1 MNASIREAQKT
12 VVESSSLWS
21 YATIYQNTNVADRS
35 ERARVRL
42 ERASANS
49 LPLPAMVRVAFRCA
63 SVEESCE
70 VERTSSLA
78 DVQQLLCRFY
88 RQSFP
93 AKKAVLTS
101 DDVLFDAF
109 VQCPSKTCSEGAA
122 YEVKFVDTDDPFFY
136 DKFDRGP
143 KIELEEEVAYDD
155 AVAAG
160 TATTGIEAW
169 VLTRRAVE
177 LRTA

>member
-1 MNASIREAQKT
+1 
-12 VVESSSLWS
+12 
-21 YATIYQNTNVADRS
+21 
-35 ERARVRL
+35 
-42 ERASANS
+42 
-49 LPLPAMVRVAFRCA
+49 MVRVAFQCA
-63 SVEESCE
+63 GVEESCE

-109 VQCPSKTCSEGAA
+109 GQHPFKNCSEGATV
-122 YEVKFVDTDDPFFY
+122 EVEFLDTDDPFFY
-136 DKFDRGP
+136 DKADRIGM

-160 TATTGIEAW
+160 TTTCIETW
-169 VLTRRAVE
+169 VLGRRAE
-177 LRTA
+177 LHGTADA

>member
-1 MNASIREAQKT
+1 MLPSP
-12 VVESSSLWS
+12 
-21 YATIYQNTNVADRS
+21 RS
-35 ERARVRL
+35 
-42 ERASANS
+42 
-49 LPLPAMVRVAFRCA
+49 AMLRVAFHFDD
-63 SVEESCE
+63 VEESCE
-70 VERTSSLA
+70 VDRASSLA
-78 DVQQLLCRFY
+78 DVQQFLCRLY

-101 DDVLFDAF
+101 DDNTYDAF
-109 VQCPSKTCSEGAA
+109 VQYPFKTCNEGATF
-122 YEVKFVDTDDPFFY
+122 EVEFVDTDDPFFY
-136 DKFDRGP
+136 DKADRIGM

-169 VLTRRAVE
+169 VLARRAAL

>member
-1 MNASIREAQKT
+1 
-12 VVESSSLWS
+12 
-21 YATIYQNTNVADRS
+21 
-35 ERARVRL
+35 
-42 ERASANS
+42 
-49 LPLPAMVRVAFRCA
+49 MVRIAFQCA
-63 SVEESCE
+63 GVEESCE

-109 VQCPSKTCSEGAA
+109 CQYPFKTCSDGAIFTI
-122 YEVKFVDTDDPFFY
+122 KFENTDDPFFY

-169 VLTRRAVE
+169 VWARRAA
-177 LRTA
+177 LQWTA

>member
-1 MNASIREAQKT
+1 M
-12 VVESSSLWS
+12 
-21 YATIYQNTNVADRS
+21 
-35 ERARVRL
+35 RL

-49 LPLPAMVRVAFRCA
+49 LPLPAMVRIAFQCA
-63 SVEESCE
+63 GVEESCE
-70 VERTSSLA
+70 VDRASSLA
-78 DVQQLLCRFY
+78 DVQQLLCRLY

-101 DDVLFDAF
+101 DNTYDAF
-109 VQCPSKTCSEGAA
+109 VQYPFKTCNEGATF
-122 YEVKFVDTDDPFFY
+122 EVEFVDTDDPFFY

-160 TATTGIEAW
+160 TTNTGIEAW
-169 VLTRRAVE
+169 VSARRAA
-177 LRTA
+177 LLKTA

>member
-1 MNASIREAQKT
+1 M
-12 VVESSSLWS
+12 
-21 YATIYQNTNVADRS
+21 
-35 ERARVRL
+35 RL

-49 LPLPAMVRVAFRCA
+49 LPLPAMVRIAFQCA
-63 SVEESCE
+63 GVEESCE

-109 VQCPSKTCSEGAA
+109 GQYPFKTCSEGATF
-122 YEVKFVDTDDPFFY
+122 EVEFVDTDDPYFY
-136 DKFDRGP
+136 DKFDRIGLN
-143 KIELEEEVAYDD
+143 IGLEEEVAYDD
-155 AVAAG
+155 VVAAG
-160 TATTGIEAW
+160 MTTIGIESCQIPDS
-169 VLTRRAVE
+169 LGGI
-177 LRTA
+177 RTNNVCG

>member
-1 MNASIREAQKT
+1 
-12 VVESSSLWS
+12 
-21 YATIYQNTNVADRS
+21 
-35 ERARVRL
+35 
-42 ERASANS
+42 
-49 LPLPAMVRVAFRCA
+49 MVRVAFQCA
-63 SVEESCE
+63 GVEESCE

-109 VQCPSKTCSEGAA
+109 VQCPFKTCNEGAA

-136 DKFDRGP
+136 DKFDRIGLTI
-143 KIELEEEVAYDD
+143 KLEEEVAYDD

-160 TATTGIEAW
+160 TTTGIEAW
-169 VLTRRAVE
+169 VWARRAA
-177 LRTA
+177 LQWTA

>member
-1 MNASIREAQKT
+1 
-12 VVESSSLWS
+12 
-21 YATIYQNTNVADRS
+21 
-35 ERARVRL
+35 
-42 ERASANS
+42 
-49 LPLPAMVRVAFRCA
+49 MVRIAFQCA
-63 SVEESCE
+63 GVEESCE

-93 AKKAVLTS
+93 AKKAMLTS

-109 VQCPSKTCSEGAA
+109 CQYPFKTCSEGAICTIKFGSTD
-122 YEVKFVDTDDPFFY
+122 EVLFY
-136 DKFDRGP
+136 DKFDRIGI

-160 TATTGIEAW
+160 TATTGIETW
-169 VLTRRAVE
+169 VLGRRAE
-177 LRTA
+177 LHGTADA

>member
-1 MNASIREAQKT
+1 
-12 VVESSSLWS
+12 
-21 YATIYQNTNVADRS
+21 
-35 ERARVRL
+35 
-42 ERASANS
+42 
-49 LPLPAMVRVAFRCA
+49 MVRIAFQCA
-63 SVEESCE
+63 GVEESCE

-101 DDVLFDAF
+101 DDNTYDAF
-109 VQCPSKTCSEGAA
+109 GQYPFKTCNEGATF
-122 YEVKFVDTDDPFFY
+122 EVEFVDTDDPFFY
-136 DKFDRGP
+136 DKADRIGM

-160 TATTGIEAW
+160 TTNTGIEAW
-169 VLTRRAVE
+169 VSARRAVE
-177 LRTA
+177 LRRTA